1 MVNAWFLF
9 FSGSVLSYAAC
20 LQTLHSNND
29 NWKQTNILSITYQ
42 DQKSLLAG
50 DNQLVIYKQYVVSKL

>member
-1 MVNAWFLF
+1 MVNANF
-9 FSGSVLSYAAC
+9 FSGSVLGYAAC

-29 NWKQTNILSITYQ
+29 NWKQTFLSITYQ

-50 DNQLVIYKQYVVSKL
+50 DNQLVIYKQCVVSKL

>member
-29 NWKQTNILSITYQ
+29 NWKQTILSITCQ
-42 DQKSLLAG
+42 DQKSLPAG
-50 DNQLVIYKQYVVSKL
+50 DNQSVIYKQCVVSKL

>member
-1 MVNAWFLF
+1 MVNEWFLF

-20 LQTLHSNND
+20 LPTLPSNND
-29 NWKQTNILSITYQ
+29 NWKQTILSITYQ

-50 DNQLVIYKQYVVSKL
+50 DNQLVIYKQYAVSKL

>member
-9 FSGSVLSYAAC
+9 FSGSVLSYVAC

-29 NWKQTNILSITYQ
+29 NWKQTILSITYQ
-42 DQKSLLAG
+42 DQKYLLAE